1 MFDANLGQEITMK
14 IRKFSLAAVL
24 ATSSAFACAGTLTS
38 AAEGK
43 DDGSAARG
51 DTATQDRTAQEGK
64 AGASTFTARVPVLM
78 MVPVEFKVDPQAKGC
93 WVEMYSKDD
102 FQGDALT
109 LVGPLDMATM
119 RGPFGYDWENE
130 IESLKTGPKATI
142 TIYDNENFV
151 ERSERVGPSKEIEN
165 LDDRMELFDS
175 FRSMKID
182 C

>member
-1 MFDANLGQEITMK
+1 MK

-43 DDGSAARG
+43 DGGSAARG

-64 AGASTFTARVPVLM
+64 AGASTFTARVPVLV

-93 WVEMYSKDD
+93 WVEMYSKDN

-119 RGPFGYDWENE
+119 RGPFGFDWENE
-130 IESLKTGPKATI
+130 VESIKTGPKATI

-151 ERSERVGPSKEIEN
+151 ERSEWVGPSKEIEN

-175 FRSMKID
+175 FRSMKVD

>member
-1 MFDANLGQEITMK
+1 MFDVNLGREITMK
-14 IRKFSLAAVL
+14 TRKFSLAAVL
-24 ATSSAFACAGTLTS
+24 ATSSAFACAGALAS
-38 AAEGK
+38 AADK
-43 DDGSAARG
+43 DAGS
-51 DTATQDRTAQEGK
+51 T
-64 AGASTFTARVPVLM
+64 TARVPVLV
-78 MVPVEFKVDPQAKGC
+78 MVPMEFKVDPQAKGC

-119 RGPFGYDWENE
+119 RGPFGFDWENE
-130 IESLKTGPKATI
+130 IESIKTGSKATI

-151 ERSERVGPSKEIEN
+151 ERSERVGPSKEIKN

-175 FRSMKID
+175 FRSMKVD